1 MKMNRRNYIAG
12 LLAATLLS
20 AGIISGC
27 NAAQEGRTAPVR
39 STPDAGSRTNT
50 ETGGGKRELTVVK
63 EGKPPAEQGIA
74 VQRIHR
80 IEGANIEKWL
90 SDHELEIQVTALEK
104 QATATEEAQFSYS
117 RFRFDLETEQRQSIE
132 EKPGASQGE
141 VIKSF
146 PSPDGKYSFIQ
157 TWKNKYEAVNAIK
170 NLATGER
177 NELLAINNYMEVG
190 GWLNNDSYILAA
202 GSMEGL
208 GVIWKISVD
217 GTREKIEL
225 QDSEVEFF
233 TQFAVGNG
241 QIYYTDNNSRLKS
254 FTPTQARPILL
265 ATDVSTL
272 SLSPDSQRIAVT
284 TARSGGQEEE
294 SLLIYDTSG
303 HVQGLQI
310 GKGDLVSYQSWSP
323 DSSKLAFAVYTEDK
337 GGMNGIYIFDTVSG
351 KVSPLGL
358 SYFPVY
364 PLSWSPSGA
373 RLGITV
379 DDKEKLVVTHIVDFK
394 Q

>member
-1 MKMNRRNYIAG
+1 MKTNRRNYIAG

-39 STPDAGSRTNT
+39 STPDVGSRTST

-80 IEGANIEKWL
+80 IEDANIEKWL
-90 SDHELEIQVTALEK
+90 SDHELEIEVTTLEK
-104 QATATEEAQFSYS
+104 EATTTEGAQYS
-117 RFRFDLETEQRQSIE
+117 HRQFRLDLETGQRQSIAE
-132 EKPGASQGE
+132 QPGASRGE

-146 PSPDGKYSFIQ
+146 LSPDGKYSFIQ
-157 TWKNKYEAVNAIK
+157 TWENKYTAVNAIE
-170 NLATGER
+170 NMATGER
-177 NELLAINNYMEVG
+177 REVTVDNYIEVG
-190 GWLNNDSYILAA
+190 GWLNNESYILAA
-202 GSMEGL
+202 GSMEDL

-225 QDSEVEFF
+225 QDNEVDYFIQS
-233 TQFAVGNG
+233 QFAVGNG
-241 QIYYTDNNSRLKS
+241 QIYYTDAKRRLKS
-254 FTPTQARPILL
+254 FTPTQTRPTVL
-265 ATDVSTL
+265 ATDISTL

-284 TARSGGQEEE
+284 SRRDGQEKD

-310 GKGDLVSYQSWSP
+310 GKGDVVSRQSWSP
-323 DSSKLAFAVYTEDK
+323 DSSKLAFAVYTEDQ

-358 SYFPVY
+358 LYYPTY
-364 PLSWSPSGA
+364 PLSWNPSGT
-373 RLGITV
+373 RLGITE
-379 DDKEKLVVTHIVDFK
+379 DDTYIVDFK
-394 Q
+394 L

>member
-20 AGIISGC
+20 AGMISGC

-39 STPDAGSRTNT
+39 STPDVGSLSSA

-90 SDHELEIQVTALEK
+90 SDDELEIEVTALEK
-104 QATATEEAQFSYS
+104 EATATEGAQYS
-117 RFRFDLETEQRQSIE
+117 HRQFRLDLESGQRQSIA
-132 EKPGASQGE
+132 KQPGASPGE

-146 PSPDGKYSFIQ
+146 LSPDGKYSFIQ
-157 TWKNKYEAVNAIK
+157 TWKNKYTVENAIE
-170 NLATGER
+170 NMATGER
-177 NELLAINNYMEVG
+177 REVTVDNYIEVG

-202 GSMEGL
+202 GSVEDL

-217 GTREKIEL
+217 GTRTKIKL
-225 QDSEVEFF
+225 QDSEVDYFIQS
-233 TQFAVGNG
+233 QFAVGNG
-241 QIYYTDNNSRLKS
+241 KIYYTDAKNRLKS
-254 FTPTQARPILL
+254 FTPTQARPTVL
-265 ATDVSTL
+265 AKDISAM

-284 TARSGGQEEE
+284 SRRDGQEEE
-294 SLLIYDTSG
+294 NLLIYDTSG

-310 GKGDLVSYQSWSP
+310 GKGDVVSDQSWSP
-323 DSSKLAFAVYTEDK
+323 DSSKLAFAVYTEDQ

-358 SYFPVY
+358 SYYPTY
-364 PLSWSPSGA
+364 PLSWNPSGT

-379 DDKEKLVVTHIVDFK
+379 DDNEKLVVTYIVDFK
-394 Q
+394 P

>member
-1 MKMNRRNYIAG
+1 MKMNRRNYIDG

-20 AGIISGC
+20 AGMISGC
-27 NAAQEGRTAPVR
+27 NAAQEGRTELVR
-39 STPDAGSRTNT
+39 STPDVGSLGSA

-90 SDHELEIQVTALEK
+90 SDDELEIVVTTLEK
-104 QATATEEAQFSYS
+104 EATATQEAQYS
-117 RFRFDLETEQRQSIE
+117 HRQFRLDLETGQRQSIAE
-132 EKPGASQGE
+132 QPGASRGE

-146 PSPDGKYSFIQ
+146 LSPDGKYSFIQ
-157 TWKNKYEAVNAIK
+157 TWENKYTAVNAIE
-170 NLATGER
+170 NMATGER
-177 NELLAINNYMEVG
+177 HEVTVDNYMEVG
-190 GWLNNDSYILAA
+190 GWLNNDYYILAA

-225 QDSEVEFF
+225 QDSEVDYFI
-233 TQFAVGNG
+233 QFAVGNG
-241 QIYYTDNNSRLKS
+241 KIYYTDSKSRLKS
-254 FTPTQARPILL
+254 FTPTQARPTLL
-265 ATDVSTL
+265 AKDISTL
-272 SLSPDSQRIAVT
+272 SLSPNSQRIAVT
-284 TARSGGQEEE
+284 TSRSGGQEEAR
-294 SLLIYDTSG
+294 LLIYDTSG

-310 GKGDLVSYQSWSP
+310 GKGDVVSYQSWSP
-323 DSSKLAFAVYTEDK
+323 DSSKLAFAVYTEDQ

-358 SYFPVY
+358 SYYPTY
-364 PLSWSPSGA
+364 PLNWNPSGT
-373 RLGITV
+373 RLGITE
-379 DDKEKLVVTHIVDFK
+379 DDTYIIDFK
-394 Q
+394 L